1 MMKYTKDIHA
11 GLRISALTLGTWVHG
26 GDSWGGSDNEVSLN
40 AIHAAL
46 DAGVTCIDTAPVY
59 GQGQAETLVG
69 QAIKGRRDKVII
81 ATKCGLIPQGRRV
94 MISLKAATI
103 RDEVE
108 HSLRRLGTEYIDLY
122 QCHWPD
128 PKTPLEE
135 TMSAMRKLRVEG
147 KIRQIGVSNFSL
159 AQLKE
164 AMTYAPIFS
173 AQNQLSAL
181 THDIIGELLPFCRNA
196 GLAVFAYG
204 ALGGGVLTGKYAL
217 PPVLDKS
224 DARSF
229 FYKFYTGEPFQK
241 AQAALDAFRKIGRP
255 FNQTAINWVRQQP
268 GVSSVVVGCR
278 TGQQVNDNMS
288 ATDWDL
294 SEENMESIAQL

>member
-1 MMKYTKDIHA
+1 MKYIKEVYP
-11 GLRISALTLGTWVHG
+11 GLRISALTLGTWVYG
-26 GDSWGGSDNEVSLN
+26 GENWGGSDDRESLN

-81 ATKCGLIPQGRRV
+81 ATKCGLIRQGRRV
-94 MISLKAATI
+94 MINLKAVSI
-103 RDEVE
+103 RSEVE
-108 HSLRRLGTEYIDLY
+108 QSLRRLGTEYIDVY

-135 TMSAMRKLRVEG
+135 TMSAMCKLQGEG
-147 KIRQIGVSNFSL
+147 KIRHIGVSNFSSE
-159 AQLKE
+159 QLKE
-164 AMTYAPIFS
+164 AMTYTAVFS
-173 AQNQLSAL
+173 AQSQLSAL
-181 THDIIGELLPFCRNA
+181 TQDILRELLPFCRKE

-204 ALGGGVLTGKYAL
+204 ALGGGLLTGKYAV
-217 PPVLDKS
+217 PPVLDKA

-229 FYKFYTGEPFQK
+229 FYKFYTGAPFQK
-241 AQAALDAFRKIGRP
+241 AQAVLDAFRKIGRP
-255 FNQTAINWVRQQP
+255 INQTAINWARQQA

-278 TGQQVNDNMS
+278 TAQQVNDNM
-288 ATDWDL
+288 AAADWDL
-294 SEENMESIAQL
+294 SDEELEGIGRL